1 MAEGKFYD
9 LMWLNR
15 DNQRFDSSRQYAFV
29 RYTDKETLFVV
40 VNFAGEKCR
49 VAVNLTEHLFEAM
62 GCRAFGKVIATDLM
76 TDGKSELDFMADKP
90 VEVELGA
97 YQVKTY
103 LIHNL

>member
-1 MAEGKFYD
+1 M
-9 LMWLNR
+9 
-15 DNQRFDSSRQYAFV
+15 

-49 VAVNLTEHLFEAM
+49 VAVNLTEQLFEAM

-76 TDGKSELDFMADKP
+76 TDRKSELDFMADKP